1 MPYVTLTYGWM
12 DDANG
17 DDDDDDDD
25 HVTVCIMKQVFKCY

>member
-17 DDDDDDDD
+17 DDDDDDD